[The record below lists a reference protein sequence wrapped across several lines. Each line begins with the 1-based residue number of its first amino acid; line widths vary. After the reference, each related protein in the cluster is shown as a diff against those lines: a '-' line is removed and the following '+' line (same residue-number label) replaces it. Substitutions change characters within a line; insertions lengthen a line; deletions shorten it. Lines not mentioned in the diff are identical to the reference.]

1 MIDRNDFF
9 SFVFIPQIF
18 QNRKRQ
24 NQKSRH
30 IQHFK
35 SKTRD
40 SQFEMSYFHFKIG
53 HFISKT
59 VILISKLVILFQNW
73 SFYFGNSN
81 FEIGHFISKWVI
93 LFRNRPFYFKNSNF
107 NFEIGHF
114 ISKSVNFK
122 MAYFVMES
130 TICIFQLVNLVRS
143 FFNSKTMLFKNMSIL
158 FK

>member
-35 SKTRD
+35 SQTRD
-40 SQFEMSYFHFKIG
+40 SQFEMSYFHFIIG

-59 VILISKLVILFQNW
+59 VILISKLVISFQNW
-73 SFYFGNSN
+73 SIYFKIDFFHFKNGHFYLTICQFYSKNELIVSWWDCECKMKDLVENTSSILQKNEN
-81 FEIGHFISKWVI
+81 FETGFLKFHLKVTVYNNLSIKVWISQTVDS
-93 LFRNRPFYFKNSNF
+93 L
-107 NFEIGHF
+107 
-114 ISKSVNFK
+114 
-122 MAYFVMES
+122 
-130 TICIFQLVNLVRS
+130 
-143 FFNSKTMLFKNMSIL
+143 
-158 FK
+158 